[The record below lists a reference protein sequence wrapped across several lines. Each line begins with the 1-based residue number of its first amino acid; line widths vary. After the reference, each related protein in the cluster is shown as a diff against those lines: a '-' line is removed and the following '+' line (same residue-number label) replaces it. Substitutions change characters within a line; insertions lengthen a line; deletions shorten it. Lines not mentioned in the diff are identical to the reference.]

1 MKKDNKHHDWNK
13 EQPHRP
19 DNGRITTERYA
30 REHPEKVEW
39 VKNK

>member
-1 MKKDNKHHDWNK
+1 MSKDNKKHDWTK
-13 EQPHRP
+13 EQPHRA

-30 REHPEKVEW
+30 REHPKKVEW